1 MADMKSMNTNEQL
14 PTPHEKQRREALAFC
29 DELAH
34 DFKER
39 ADRHK
44 RMFKLLRYS
53 SVALAITVTIVSTL
67 TATQGKYLW
76 IVPIVSGISAL
87 CTTLLSA
94 TNSQERW
101 VHSRGVEQQL
111 KAEKF
116 LYLQQA
122 DSYATSDEETN
133 ARLFSARVVA
143 IWSEAQHGWAQSITK
158 VSYELPSH
166 IGLTKG
172 PSGG

>member
-1 MADMKSMNTNEQL
+1 MAEAKSIKTSEQ
-14 PTPHEKQRREALAFC
+14 PVMSHEKQKTEALTFC

-34 DFKER
+34 DFQER

-44 RMFKLLRYS
+44 RTFKFLRYS
-53 SVALAITVTIVSTL
+53 SVVLAITVTVISTL

-76 IVPIVSGISAL
+76 IVPVVSGLSAL

-122 DSYATSDEETN
+122 DSYAASDEETN

-143 IWSEAQHGWAQSITK
+143 IWSEAQHGWAQSITR
-158 VSYELPSH
+158 VSYELPPH
-166 IGLTKG
+166 TELPKGLPGK
-172 PSGG
+172 